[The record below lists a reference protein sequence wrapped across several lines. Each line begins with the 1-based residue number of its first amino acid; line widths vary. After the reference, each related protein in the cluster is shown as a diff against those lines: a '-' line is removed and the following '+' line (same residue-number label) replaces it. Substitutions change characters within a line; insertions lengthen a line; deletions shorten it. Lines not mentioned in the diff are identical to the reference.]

1 MGWSYPDLEGILMG
15 VCTVSGGLT
24 ESVECAICDWLYVAV
39 LAEVD
44 IPHRVYYVIV
54 LRHVY
59 QHYTGSGTSFVHV
72 GQGAYRGQV
81 ITCCQR
87 YFTEFKFWPH
97 PTTTDK
103 PRTQPHDGL
112 R

>member
-1 MGWSYPDLEGILMG
+1 MG

-54 LRHVY
+54 LRHVF
-59 QHYTGSGTSFVHV
+59 TNITLDLVPRLCMLV
-72 GQGAYRGQV
+72 RGR
-81 ITCCQR
+81 IEDR
-87 YFTEFKFWPH
+87 S
-97 PTTTDK
+97 
-103 PRTQPHDGL
+103 
-112 R
+112 